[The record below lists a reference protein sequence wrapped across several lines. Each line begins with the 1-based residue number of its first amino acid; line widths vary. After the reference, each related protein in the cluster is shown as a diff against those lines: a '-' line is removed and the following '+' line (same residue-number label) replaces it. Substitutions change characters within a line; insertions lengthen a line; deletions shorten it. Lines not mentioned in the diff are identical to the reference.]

1 MQIKVG
7 DYEIT
12 SDKYNII
19 ISEVITPKRKK
30 SEEGGQPYTLVRG
43 YFHSLKEA
51 FLSLLGMKLKDSEAT
66 TLKELAESLESAEKE
81 ILSAVKA
88 QTPDE

>member
-51 FLSLLGMKLKDSEAT
+51 FLGLLGMKLKDSEAT

-81 ILSAVKA
+81 ILSAAKTLV
-88 QTPDE
+88 

>member
-12 SDKYNII
+12 SDKFNII

-30 SEEGGQPYTLVRG
+30 SKEGGQPYTLVRG

-51 FLSLLGMKLKDSEAT
+51 FQGLLGMKLKDSEAT
-66 TLKELAESLESAEKE
+66 TLRELAESLERIEKE
-81 ILSAVKA
+81 ILSVVKGLV
-88 QTPDE
+88 

>member
-1 MQIKVG
+1 MQIKIG

-30 SEEGGQPYTLVRG
+30 SEEGGQPYTLTRG

-66 TLKELAESLESAEKE
+66 TLKELGKAVESAEKE